1 MTFHKSSF
9 QFQTKN
15 YTPHSHQHSIG
26 VSNDLQLG
34 GQVGMD
40 FGYVGT
46 ISSNFAMVG
55 THFFC

>member
-9 QFQTKN
+9 QFQAKI
-15 YTPHSHQHSIG
+15 YTPHSHHLSIS

-55 THFFC
+55 TRVFC